1 LFVRVRVREKWDE
14 DPSHFRDW
22 GLRYDA

>member
-1 LFVRVRVREKWDE
+1 VRVRVREKWDE